1 MGQYQSKGLSM
12 MGLKF
17 VFLILAFGLP
27 VVLSDSKDF
36 QKPGGDIQ
44 VDLENEALEW
54 LDRAWSSCPSGRYLE
69 RYCANTC
76 TRYKALCTKDCS
88 ISLKGQFCGSIK
100 CGHVSPNDCR
110 GPNPSLSTSVST
122 PTTSTVAATSSTAS
136 TAAPTTTTVS
146 TEAPTTPTASTA
158 APTTTPLLTAA
169 PTTTTA
175 PTAAPTT
182 TTASAAAPTT
192 TTASTAAPSTTT
204 APTAAP

>member
-100 CGHVSPNDCR
+100 CGHVSPNDCK
-110 GPNPSLSTSVST
+110 GPNPSLSTSAST
-122 PTTSTVAATSSTAS
+122 PTTSTAVPTTTTAS
-136 TAAPTTTTVS
+136 TAGPTTT
-146 TEAPTTPTASTA
+146 TA
-158 APTTTPLLTAA
+158 APTTTPASTAT
-169 PTTTTA
+169 PTTTSA

-182 TTASAAAPTT
+182 TTAS
-192 TTASTAAPSTTT
+192 
-204 APTAAP
+204 

>member
-54 LDRAWSSCPSGRYLE
+54 LDRAWSSCPSARYLE

-76 TRYKALCTKDCS
+76 TRYKAVCKQDCS
-88 ISLKGQFCGSIK
+88 ISLKGQFCGSFK
-100 CGHVSPNDCR
+100 CGQVSPNDCK
-110 GPNPSLSTSVST
+110 GPNPSLSTSTSAPTTTTVSTAAQTTTTASTDAPST
-122 PTTSTVAATSSTAS
+122 PTAAQTTITSS
-136 TAAPTTTTVS
+136 TAAPTTTTA
-146 TEAPTTPTASTA
+146 TTA
-158 APTTTPLLTAA
+158 APTTTR
-169 PTTTTA
+169 
-175 PTAAPTT
+175 
-182 TTASAAAPTT
+182 
-192 TTASTAAPSTTT
+192 AST
-204 APTAAP
+204 

>member
-54 LDRAWSSCPSGRYLE
+54 LDRAWRSCPSGRCLE

-88 ISLKGQFCGSIK
+88 ISLKGQLCGSIK
-100 CGHVSPNDCR
+100 CGHVSPNDCK
-110 GPNPSLSTSVST
+110 GINPSLSTSPST
-122 PTTSTVAATSSTAS
+122 PTTS
-136 TAAPTTTTVS
+136 TAAPTTTTAS
-146 TEAPTTPTASTA
+146 TASPTTTTASTAVPTTTTASTA
-158 APTTTPLLTAA
+158 APTTTPASTAT
-169 PTTTTA
+169 PTTTSA

-182 TTASAAAPTT
+182 TA
-192 TTASTAAPSTTT
+192 
-204 APTAAP
+204 APTAAPTT